1 MKPMAVSAYSLVVA
15 AALAGVGFA
24 VPTTAQENY
33 PNRLIRIVVPF
44 AAGTTADTIPRL
56 VADKLSARWAQPI
69 IVENRPGATGNI
81 GAEIVA
87 KAAPDGYTLLA
98 TAAPPLAIN
107 QSLDSNLKFD
117 PGEFAPISLMTLV
130 PNILVVSPKLNV
142 KTLQEFLALAQSNP
156 GGLTSVSTGFGG
168 TPTLAMELLK
178 LKSGTKIRDIPY
190 RQGTGPAIIDV
201 LGGRI
206 DAMFINISEALPHI
220 RSGGVIPLGISTD
233 KRIEQLPNVPTIA
246 EIYPGFY
253 SSTWYALVAPPKT
266 PADITGKLSMAILD
280 VLRLPDVSE
289 KLAAQSMVIIGASQG
304 ETDKF
309 IKSEVERW
317 RDVIK
322 ASGLKAD

>member
-1 MKPMAVSAYSLVVA
+1 MKTKAVSAYYLLAA
-15 AALAGVGFA
+15 AALSVIGFA
-24 VPTTAQENY
+24 GTTAQENY
-33 PNRLIRIVVPF
+33 PNRLIKIVVPF

-56 VADKLSARWAQPI
+56 IADKLSARWGQPI
-69 IVENRPGATGNI
+69 IIENRPGATGNI

-107 QSLDSNLKFD
+107 QSLDQNLKFD
-117 PGEFAPISLMTLV
+117 PAEFVPISLMTLV
-130 PNILVVSPKLNV
+130 PNVLVVSPKLNV

-156 GGLTSVSTGFGG
+156 GGLTYVSTGSGG

-178 LKSGTKIRDIPY
+178 LKSGTNIRDIPY
-190 RQGTGPAIIDV
+190 RQGTGPGIIDV

-206 DAMFINISEALPHI
+206 DAMFINISEVLPHI
-220 RSGGVIPLGISTD
+220 QSGGVIALGISTD
-233 KRIEQLPNVPTIA
+233 KRVEQLPNVPTIA

-266 PADITGKLSMAILD
+266 PADIAGKLSAAVLD
-280 VLRLPDVSE
+280 VLRLPEVSE
-289 KLAAQSMVIIGASQG
+289 KLTAQSMVLIGASQA

-309 IKSEVERW
+309 IKNEVERW

-322 ASGLKAD
+322 AAGLKAN